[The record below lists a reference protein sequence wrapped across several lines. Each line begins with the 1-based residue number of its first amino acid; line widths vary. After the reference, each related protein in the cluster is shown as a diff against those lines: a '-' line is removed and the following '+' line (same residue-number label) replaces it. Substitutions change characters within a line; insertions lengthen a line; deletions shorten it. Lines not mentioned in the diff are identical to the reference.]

1 MQGGTGGFTGDSKN
15 CIHLLLCLLWL
26 LFGLAQGSPASIS
39 RAKRILGPLALAG
52 CSRAIVLNTYLLP
65 FPAPVNLLIVEI
77 ENLTKIYDSKL
88 RVVALDGIDL
98 ELKQG
103 EIFGLLGPN
112 GAGKTTTI
120 SIATTRT
127 LPTSGRVRIA
137 GIDVVLHPAHARRL
151 IGVVPQFNTLDRSLT
166 VYENLYFHCRYF
178 GFSHSHAKARSL
190 ELLSQFMLSER
201 KSVYP
206 PQLSGG
212 LAQRVQIARAIAHH
226 PTVLFLD
233 EPSAGLDPQSRMAM
247 WSAVQEL
254 HKEDIT
260 VLLTTHYMEEAD
272 SLSDRLAII
281 DHGRVLALGSP
292 EKLKATLGAHTIFDL
307 KLKSHEGLEPL
318 VARLNLRS
326 DVTSAEVTADGLRV
340 IAASSDGLLPDLV
353 QAAAAHGLR
362 DLQITEP
369 SLETVFIELTG
380 RDLRE

>member
-1 MQGGTGGFTGDSKN
+1 
-15 CIHLLLCLLWL
+15 
-26 LFGLAQGSPASIS
+26 
-39 RAKRILGPLALAG
+39 
-52 CSRAIVLNTYLLP
+52 
-65 FPAPVNLLIVEI
+65 LIVEV

-88 RVVALDGIDL
+88 RVVAVDGIDL

-127 LPTSGRVRIA
+127 LPTSGTVRIA
-137 GIDVVLHPAHARRL
+137 GIDVVRDPAHARRH

-178 GFSHSHAKARSL
+178 GFSHGQAKSRAL
-190 ELLSQFMLSER
+190 ELLTQFMLTER
-201 KSVYP
+201 KGVYP
-206 PQLSGG
+206 AQLSGG
-212 LAQRVQIARAIAHH
+212 LAQRVQIARAIAHR

-247 WSAVQEL
+247 WEAVEGL
-254 HKEDIT
+254 HKEGIT

-292 EKLKATLGAHTIFDL
+292 QKLKETFGAHTIFDL
-307 KLKSHEGLEPL
+307 KFRSRDGLETL
-318 VARLNLRS
+318 ANTLKERE
-326 DVTSAEVTADGLRV
+326 DVTSAEITPDGLRV
-340 IAASSDGLLPDLV
+340 IAASSDGLLPELV
-353 QAAAAHGLR
+353 KAAAGHGLR
-362 DLQITEP
+362 DLEITEP
-369 SLETVFIELTG
+369 SLETVFIQLTG

>member
-1 MQGGTGGFTGDSKN
+1 M
-15 CIHLLLCLLWL
+15 
-26 LFGLAQGSPASIS
+26 
-39 RAKRILGPLALAG
+39 
-52 CSRAIVLNTYLLP
+52 
-65 FPAPVNLLIVEI
+65 NLLIVEI
-77 ENLTKIYDSKL
+77 EKLTKVYLSKQ

-120 SIATTRT
+120 SIATTRA
-127 LPTSGRVRIA
+127 LPTSGTVRIK
-137 GIDVVLHPAHARRL
+137 GINVVKHPAHARRL

-178 GFSHSHAKARSL
+178 GFSHAHAKSRSL
-190 ELLSQFMLSER
+190 ELLTQFMLSER
-201 KSVYP
+201 KDAYP

-212 LAQRVQIARAIAHH
+212 LAQRVQIARAIAHR

-247 WSAVQEL
+247 WSAVEGL
-254 HKEDIT
+254 RTEGIT
-260 VLLTTHYMEEAD
+260 VLLTTHYMEEAN

-281 DHGRVLALGSP
+281 DYGRVLALGSP
-292 EKLKATLGAHTIFDL
+292 EKLKATLGAHTIFNL
-307 KLKSHEGLEPL
+307 KLRSLEGLEPL
-318 VARLNLRS
+318 AAKLRARP
-326 DVTSAEVTADGLRV
+326 DVTSAEVTPDGLRV
-340 IAASSDGLLPDLV
+340 IAANSDGLLPELV
-353 QAAAAHGLR
+353 QAAAGHGLR

-369 SLETVFIELTG
+369 SLETVFIRLTG